1 MGYAV
6 RMSCTKGCAATRS
19 VTQSWA
25 LEHKMIDGNCKWE
38 QFKARAAELS
48 ERAKGSTLLFRGQGS
63 ANWDLQTTLERSGH
77 DETVDYY
84 YQLILR
90 IKAEVQTY
98 TSQSWDDTPDLE
110 ELRHKLRGGY
120 DPFSR
125 LMSFGGFPHYAYMAY
140 LRHHGFPSPL
150 LDWSASPFVAAYFA
164 FRESR
169 DEDVAIFAFRERDP
183 SGMKVGGDDEPTIT
197 QLGPF
202 VLGPKRHFAQQ
213 SQYTVCTAWEPKRP
227 YFSNHSNVCRP
238 HDETAE
244 YQQDVVFKFV
254 LPSSERDKVL
264 KELQMYNLNAY
275 SLFGSEESLM
285 ESLSIREELRFAY
298 L

>member
-1 MGYAV
+1 
-6 RMSCTKGCAATRS
+6 
-19 VTQSWA
+19 
-25 LEHKMIDGNCKWE
+25 MIDGNCDWE
-38 QFKARAAELS
+38 EFKTRAQELS
-48 ERAKGSTLLFRGQGS
+48 EKAKGSTLLFRGQAS

-110 ELRHKLRGGY
+110 EFRNELRGGY
-120 DPFSR
+120 DSFSR
-125 LMSFGGFPHYAYMAY
+125 LMSFGSFPHYAYMAY

-183 SGMKVGGDDEPTIT
+183 SGMKVAGDDEPAIT

-202 VLGPKRHFAQQ
+202 VLGPKRHLLNSRNTQFARLGNRSDRI
-213 SQYTVCTAWEPKRP
+213 SQIIRKFAVPMTKQPNISRTL
-227 YFSNHSNVCRP
+227 FSNSFCG
-238 HDETAE
+238 A
-244 YQQDVVFKFV
+244 
-254 LPSSERDKVL
+254 
-264 KELQMYNLNAY
+264 LN
-275 SLFGSEESLM
+275 G
-285 ESLSIREELRFAY
+285 IRCSRNSKCII
-298 L
+298 